1 MRTIYWEGCIKIVD
15 QTLLP
20 QKLEILEVRSVDDL
34 IQAIKKLA
42 IRGAPALEAAGGYG
56 VALAAYERKFSNVD
70 ELKKYVVMKA
80 EQLAKAR
87 PTAVNLYVGVKRV
100 LRRILEASSIDE
112 ARNESLREA
121 EQIAGEDVA
130 RNRLIGSHGARL
142 IESGDTVLTIC
153 NTGSLATVG
162 WGTALGV
169 IRSAKIEGKD
179 VKVYACETRP
189 LNQGSRLTTWELLRD
204 GIEVTL
210 IADSM
215 AGIVMQQGLIDKV
228 IVGADRIVRDA
239 VFNKIGTYM
248 LAVLA
253 KEHGI
258 PFFVAAPI
266 STFDWNKEMKDVLI
280 EERPPDELKYCFCK
294 NCRIAPEEVKV
305 YNPAFDPTPLKYI
318 TALITEKGV
327 IFQPYEEEVPKVLR

>member
-1 MRTIYWEGCIKIVD
+1 MID
-15 QTLLP
+15 QRLLP
-20 QKLEILEVRSVDDL
+20 HKLGILEIRSVDDL

-56 VALAAYERKFSNVD
+56 VALAAYEREFLNIN
-70 ELKKYVVMKA
+70 ELKEYVVRKA

-87 PTAVNLYVGVKRV
+87 PTAVNLSVGVERV
-100 LRRILEASSIDE
+100 LKRILEASSVDE
-112 ARNESLREA
+112 ARSESLKEA
-121 EQIAGEDVA
+121 EQIAKEDVA
-130 RNRLIGSHGARL
+130 RNRLIGSHGAKL

-153 NTGSLATVG
+153 NTGSLATVE

-169 IRSAKIEGKD
+169 IRSARIEGKD

-204 GIEVTL
+204 GIDVTL

-215 AGIVMQQGLIDKV
+215 SGIVMQQGLIDKV

-239 VFNKIGTYM
+239 VFNKIGTYT

-253 KEHGI
+253 KEHEI
-258 PFFVAAPI
+258 PFYVAAPL
-266 STFDWNKEMKDVLI
+266 STFDWGKGIGEVVI

-305 YNPAFDPTPLKYI
+305 YNPAFDPTPLKYV
-318 TALITEKGV
+318 TALITERGV
-327 IFQPYEEEVPKVLR
+327 IFPPYEREVPRVL